1 MFHTLDD
8 YKDKKRDEK
17 AEKDKKKITDSYTGG
32 KSSGIA
38 VENPQDD
45 WLDKMKKYDLFTIIK
60 PNLDN
65 DEADKVVSRVEE
77 IIKSLGGSVS
87 DCDKM
92 GRKKLAYDVAG
103 FSDGFMVNQV
113 VTVPADKITELKRQ
127 IKLNDS
133 IIRTM
138 FTTKEAK

>member
-1 MFHTLDD
+1 M
-8 YKDKKRDEK
+8 
-17 AEKDKKKITDSYTGG
+17 
-32 KSSGIA
+32 KS
-38 VENPQDD
+38 
-45 WLDKMKKYDLFTIIK
+45 YDLFTVIK

-77 IIKSLGGSVS
+77 IVKSLGGSVGA
-87 DCDKM
+87 CDKM
-92 GRKKLAYDVAG
+92 GRKKLAYEVAG
-103 FSDGFMVNQV
+103 FQDGFMVNQV
-113 VTVPADKITELKRQ
+113 ISVPADKINELKRQ

>member
-1 MFHTLDD
+1 
-8 YKDKKRDEK
+8 
-17 AEKDKKKITDSYTGG
+17 
-32 KSSGIA
+32 
-38 VENPQDD
+38 
-45 WLDKMKKYDLFTIIK
+45 MKKYDLFTIIK

-65 DEADKVVSRVEE
+65 DEADKVVARVED
-77 IIKSLGGSVS
+77 IIKSLGGSVT

-113 VTVPADKITELKRQ
+113 VTLPADKISELKRQ

-138 FTTKEAK
+138 FTTKETK

>member
-1 MFHTLDD
+1 MLRILNKNSCL
-8 YKDKKRDEK
+8 YKVFMLTSLYSNKFK
-17 AEKDKKKITDSYTGG
+17 G
-32 KSSGIA
+32 
-38 VENPQDD
+38 
-45 WLDKMKKYDLFTIIK
+45 DKMKKYDLFTIIK

-77 IIKSLGGSVS
+77 IVKTLGGSVIS
-87 DCDKM
+87 CDKM

-103 FSDGFMVNQV
+103 FSDGFMTNQV
-113 VTVPADKITELKRQ
+113 VSVPADKIVELKRQ

-138 FTTKEAK
+138 FTTKESK